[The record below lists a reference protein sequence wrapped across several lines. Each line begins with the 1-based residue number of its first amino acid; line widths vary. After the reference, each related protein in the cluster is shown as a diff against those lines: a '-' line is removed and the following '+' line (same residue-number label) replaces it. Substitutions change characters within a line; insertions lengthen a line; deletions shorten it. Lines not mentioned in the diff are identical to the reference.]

1 MSSTASP
8 VHVVVG
14 AGPVGRAIAA
24 QLAAAG
30 QQVRVLT
37 RSGTGPAL
45 PGVELRAVDATRPE
59 LLAEA
64 ARGATVLYNA
74 ANPRDYH
81 RWESIWPPLAASLLS
96 TARTTGAVLATVGNL
111 YPYGPVDGP
120 MYEDLPDAATYTNG
134 RVRARMW
141 ADALEAHR
149 AGDVRVVEVRASD
162 YAGGGA
168 YSHLS
173 VAADSLVAGKTAR
186 LIGDPDQPHSW
197 TGTAD
202 TARTLIAAAASADA
216 HGRTWLVP
224 TNAPRTQREVLTEVA
239 SAADLPLVRI
249 APLGRLGI
257 RAVGMVMPAMRPM
270 ADTYYQF
277 DRPFVVDDRAA
288 REAFGIA
295 PTPWAELVAE
305 VADTALTARRTAS
318 QAA

>member
-8 VHVVVG
+8 LHVVVG
-14 AGPVGRAIAA
+14 AGPVGRALAT

-30 QQVRVLT
+30 HPVRVLT

-59 LLAEA
+59 LLAQA
-64 ARGATVLYNA
+64 ARGAAVLYNA

-96 TARTTGAVLATVGNL
+96 TARATGAVLATVGNL

-120 MYEDLPDAATYTNG
+120 MHESLPDAATYPNG
-134 RVRARMW
+134 LVGG
-141 ADALEAHR
+141 DA
-149 AGDVRVVEVRASD
+149 RVVEVRASD

-173 VAADSLVAGKTAR
+173 VAADSLAAGKTAR

-202 TARTLIAAAASADA
+202 TARTLIAAADSADA
-216 HGRTWLVP
+216 HGRIWLVP
-224 TNAPRTQREVLTEVA
+224 TNAARTQREVLAEVA
-239 SAADLPLVRI
+239 SAAGLPMVRI

-257 RAVGMVMPAMRPM
+257 RAVGMVMPSMRPM
-270 ADTYYQF
+270 ADTFYQF

-288 REAFGIA
+288 RERFGIT

-305 VADTALTARRTAS
+305 IADMALQARRTTS
-318 QAA
+318 RAA